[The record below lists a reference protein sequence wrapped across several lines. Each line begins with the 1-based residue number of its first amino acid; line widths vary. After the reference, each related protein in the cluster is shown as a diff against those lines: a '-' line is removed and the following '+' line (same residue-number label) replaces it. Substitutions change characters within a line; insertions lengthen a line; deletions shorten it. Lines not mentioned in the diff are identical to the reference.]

1 MAESIT
7 LQPRVSSPSQSRTRG
22 QRWREIRNSFWALVF
37 LSPSLIV
44 FVIFVFIPLVRSV
57 ELSFHFTNPLGQMR
71 GDLTLEHYQTLFAKP
86 DFLNSVR
93 VSVLFALNTVVFTMV
108 GAMFLA
114 LLGNIRLRGI
124 SVFRTMFSS
133 TIAVSGATAS
143 LIFLF
148 LYNPSIGV
156 FNYFLDLAHLPRVMW
171 LKQHRAVHRL
181 TLMEQLDYQGKL
193 EQQFPIQPE
202 RIVYSKSGMHL
213 VASRLND
220 RRVVVDHKLY
230 WATAASAAEALYL
243 CAILNSATF
252 TELAR
257 PLMSYGKDER
267 DFDKHIWQ
275 LPVPL
280 YDPKNDLHSRLSARG
295 AELEAAIGEL
305 KLDRSR
311 HFAAVRRDVRE
322 FIAGSEAGRDV
333 EELVEELLS

>member
-44 FVIFVFIPLVRSV
+44 FVVFVFIPLVRSV

-86 DFLNSVR
+86 DFPNSVR

-108 GAMFLA
+108 GSMFLA

-124 SVFRTMFSS
+124 SIFRTMFSS

-156 FNYFLDLAHLPRVMW
+156 FNYLLDLAHLPRVMW
-171 LKQHRAVHRL
+171 ITSDKTALFSVSLVSVWLQLGLNTVILLAGMQGISDDYYEAALIDGAGFWQSFRNV
-181 TLMEQLDYQGKL
+181 TLPLL
-193 EQQFPIQPE
+193 SPTIFFLI
-202 RIVYSKSGMHL
+202 
-213 VASRLND
+213 
-220 RRVVVDHKLY
+220 VVDTL
-230 WATAASAAEALYL
+230 AAFQAFTQFNVLTAAARR
-243 CAILNSATF
+243 
-252 TELAR
+252 AR
-257 PLMSYGKDER
+257 PTPSSIPSIASFISTATMAML
-267 DFDKHIWQ
+267 
-275 LPVPL
+275 LP
-280 YDPKNDLHSRLSARG
+280 
-295 AELEAAIGEL
+295 
-305 KLDRSR
+305 
-311 HFAAVRRDVRE
+311 RR
-322 FIAGSEAGRDV
+322 
-333 EELVEELLS
+333 